1 MSPSHHPSP
10 LDILAMAAAAAPTAE
25 ATEVKPDPVL
35 EDESEDDAPKSAAKK
50 KKKKP
55 KKKKKAGGVPAEVVP
70 VLAESAEETAAWEAQ
85 QARGKT
91 YGLPPWLL
99 NERVSGAERSEAWRI
114 GRRRDVGGALRPG
127 GPRP

>member
-1 MSPSHHPSP
+1 MFQPSRHPTP
-10 LDILAMAAAAAPTAE
+10 LDILAMAAAEAPAAVE
-25 ATEVKPDPVL
+25 APEKPDPVVPV

-55 KKKKKAGGVPAEVVP
+55 KKKKKGGVPPEVVP

-85 QARGKT
+85 LARGKT

-99 NERVSGAERSEAWRI
+99 NERVSWPSAEA
-114 GRRRDVGGALRPG
+114 GGADVEH
-127 GPRP
+127 